1 MLLVVVVLPL
11 CLSMY
16 DGELDHGGGG
26 GGGGGGGLVVVAVA
40 AVAAAVVA
48 VEDNYQ
54 QKRLAMRASTVHAG
68 MR

>member
-26 GGGGGGGLVVVAVA
+26 GGG
-40 AVAAAVVA
+40 VVA